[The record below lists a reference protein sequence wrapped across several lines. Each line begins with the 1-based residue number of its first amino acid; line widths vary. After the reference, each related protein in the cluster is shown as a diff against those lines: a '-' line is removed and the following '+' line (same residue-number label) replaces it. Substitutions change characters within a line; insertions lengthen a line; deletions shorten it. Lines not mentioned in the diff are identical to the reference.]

1 MDKKKKIKN
10 QILRIML
17 TVNSHHTGA
26 YAAQAAYFFV
36 LSLIPI
42 LLLLV
47 YMAVRYTPLNQNDV
61 LNAVL
66 QVFPASVSGL
76 MRSIFYQVYNQSE
89 TVIPVTIIVALWA
102 AGRGVLSVT
111 SGLNAIYSNIETRNY
126 FYLRIRSTIYTLL
139 FLIAIIL
146 SLVISVFGNSIS
158 VIVYEHVPFL
168 IKVVDFIMRIRTL
181 VTLIVLIVFW
191 DLVYKF
197 LPNRKHNVRT
207 TFRKQLPGTD
217 SATVHMY
224 QGREKDAIIMSVVDN
239 RISSFADDPSML
251 NVAVSR
257 ARKKFCLVVTG
268 NRQTRQ
274 GNITDL
280 LDYIEYNNCSITDSK
295 ITSIFDILYR
305 QYTEQLTA
313 YLEKHPKISR
323 YPSENLTYG
332 LICDIISSDIRFSC
346 LEIKREYPL
355 RDLIKDTSL
364 MSEEETLYA
373 SREGTHI
380 DFLISNTVSM
390 KPVLAVETDGYSYHN
405 CSGEQIRRD
414 RMKDH
419 ILQTY
424 GIPLVRLS
432 TKGSGEKE
440 KIVSRLMELMHIGNP

>member
-10 QILRIML
+10 QIMRIML

-207 TFRKQLPGTD
+207 TFRKQLPGAAFTACGWLLLSFVFSIYLD
-217 SATVHMY
+217 IFTGFSDMYGSMATIVLIMLWLYGCMY
-224 QGREKDAIIMSVVDN
+224 IILLGGEVNALLDRYVWRARSGN
-239 RISSFADDPSML
+239 G
-251 NVAVSR
+251 SR
-257 ARKKFCLVVTG
+257 ADKMRKE
-268 NRQTRQ
+268 
-274 GNITDL
+274 DL
-280 LDYIEYNNCSITDSK
+280 HEDK
-295 ITSIFDILYR
+295 
-305 QYTEQLTA
+305 
-313 YLEKHPKISR
+313 
-323 YPSENLTYG
+323 
-332 LICDIISSDIRFSC
+332 
-346 LEIKREYPL
+346 
-355 RDLIKDTSL
+355 
-364 MSEEETLYA
+364 
-373 SREGTHI
+373 
-380 DFLISNTVSM
+380 
-390 KPVLAVETDGYSYHN
+390 
-405 CSGEQIRRD
+405 
-414 RMKDH
+414 
-419 ILQTY
+419 
-424 GIPLVRLS
+424 
-432 TKGSGEKE
+432 
-440 KIVSRLMELMHIGNP
+440 